1 MKNKKS
7 ILAGTVAA
15 VLSAAAL
22 SVPFVGGETVKIDYE
37 IKKESEYVTS
47 MQIDVPDELSVDIAE
62 LYVNDIFVGKT
73 LLPDGGVFKSNAIV
87 FSDPDALELKLYKL
101 GEVIGTVNLGEG
113 VVRK

>member
-7 ILAGTVAA
+7 ILAATVAA

-22 SVPFVGGETVKIDYE
+22 SVPFVGDEPLEVGYE

-47 MQIDVPDELSVDIAE
+47 MSIDVPDEVSADIAE

-73 LLPDGGVFKSNAIV
+73 LLPNGGIFKSNAIV
-87 FSDPDALELKLYKL
+87 FSDPGALKLKLYKL

-113 VVRK
+113 VVKK